1 MTNISKLCLFFLAN
15 VQIMSWSL
23 SANTY
28 KVISYNPPNPPHNIH
43 TKDAQ
48 GNLVISGIISD
59 IFAQIGKITGDEFVM
74 VQMPAARA
82 IIEFDFGRVDIE
94 PGIHPIWRSKTK
106 IKGNYSIPYKSAE
119 EVIVFRSGEQFDVK
133 VQKDL
138 FGRKVGIVR
147 GFTYPWFESAFAS
160 GKIKKILNK
169 SEGLLVKQLMAKR
182 IDQIFISKSSIEYM
196 KKNAPSLSNIVVG
209 DVVSSVEVMMRVH
222 PEKIELLPRLNKA
235 LKQMIDDKSIEKI
248 IAKYK

>member
-1 MTNISKLCLFFLAN
+1 MSIICKMKLYFLGALLLTSCS
-15 VQIMSWSL
+15 I

-28 KVISYNPPNPPHNIH
+28 TVVSYNPPNPPHNIH
-43 TKDAQ
+43 TKDDQ
-48 GNLVISGIISD
+48 GDIVISGMIPD
-59 IFAQIGKITGDEFVM
+59 IFDQLGEITGDEFIM

-82 IIEFDFGRVDIE
+82 IIQFDLGRVDIE
-94 PGIHPIWRSKTK
+94 PGINPIWRSNTQE
-106 IKGNYSIPYKSAE
+106 KGIYSIPYKSAE

-133 VQKDL
+133 IPKDL
-138 FGRKVGIVR
+138 FGRQVGIVR
-147 GFTYPWFESAFAS
+147 GFTYPWFESSFIL
-160 GKIKKILNK
+160 GDIDKILNK

-196 KKNAPSLSNIVVG
+196 KKNDHTLNDIVVG

-222 PEKIELLPRLNKA
+222 PEKSALLPRLNKA
-235 LKQMIDDKSIEKI
+235 LKQMIDDKSIDKI